1 MGWSMAV
8 IVIGGGI
15 GGLESAIYLRKY
27 GFEVTLISDRD
38 YLYLYPTSIWIPVA
52 KRSFEEV
59 SLPLK
64 DFAQKHGFDLI
75 IDSVTK
81 IDVKAK
87 ELTLKSGKQPF
98 ETLVIAMGSGK
109 MKVEG
114 KDHAPS
120 ICGKPGESLV
130 LKSQLDALIEKGSGV
145 ISMGFGGNPHD
156 TSAVRG
162 GPAFEMIFNV
172 HNYLKRLKL
181 RDKFELNFFAPMERP
196 GQKMG
201 DKAVDMMIKTFTKQN
216 INMYFGK
223 KIDKFSSEGV
233 HFADETVLKS
243 DLNMFIAA
251 GAGHPVILESALP
264 VTDAGFLKIN
274 DECQVEGHEDIYAI
288 GDVAA
293 IQGAQWRAK
302 QGHLAEAMGR
312 AVAYNLKNISD
323 GKAKRHTY
331 KDHMNIICLMDNGKN
346 AALVYRSQKRAMML
360 PLPIVGHHLK
370 KAWGWYYKNSKLK
383 RFPRIPGM

>member
-1 MGWSMAV
+1 MAV

-38 YLYLYPTSIWIPVA
+38 YLYLYPTSIWIPVN
-52 KRSFEEV
+52 KRRFEDV
-59 SLPLK
+59 TLPLA
-64 DFAQKHGFDLI
+64 DFAKVHGFELV
-75 IDSVTK
+75 IDGVTK
-81 IDVKAK
+81 IDTKKK
-87 ELTLKSGKQPF
+87 ELTLKSGKRPF
-98 ETLVIAMGSGK
+98 ETLVIAIGSGK

-130 LKSQLDALIEKGSGV
+130 LKSQLDALIAKGEGV

-156 TSAVRG
+156 SSAVRG
-162 GPAFEMIFNV
+162 GPAFEMVFNL

-196 GQKMG
+196 GQKLG
-201 DKAVDMMIKTFTKQN
+201 DKAVDMMIKIFAKQK
-216 INMYFGK
+216 INMHFGK
-223 KIDKFSSEGV
+223 KIAKFSSEGV
-233 HFADETVLKS
+233 HFADETLLKS

-251 GAGHPVILESALP
+251 GAGHPVVLDSELP
-264 VTDAGFLKIN
+264 VTEAGFLKIN
-274 DECQVEGHEDIYAI
+274 EMCQVEGHEDIYAI

-293 IQGAQWRAK
+293 IEGEAWRAK

-312 AVAYNLKNISD
+312 AVAYNLKNISE
-323 GKAKRHTY
+323 GQAQRHTY
-331 KDHMNIICLMDNGKN
+331 KEHMNIICLMDNGKN
-346 AALVYRSQKRAMML
+346 AALVYRSKKRAMML

-370 KAWGWYYKNSKLK
+370 KVWGWYYKNSKLK

>member
-1 MGWSMAV
+1 MV
-8 IVIGGGI
+8 IVVGGGI

-52 KRSFEEV
+52 KRSFEDV
-59 SLPLK
+59 SLPLAK
-64 DFAQKHGFDLI
+64 FAKVHGFNLI
-75 IDSVTK
+75 VDEVTK
-81 IDVKAK
+81 IDTKK
-87 ELTLKSGKQPF
+87 RELKLKKGTQLY
-98 ETLVIAMGSGK
+98 ETLVLAMGSGK
-109 MKVEG
+109 MPIEG

-130 LKSQLDALIEKGSGV
+130 LKSQLDALIQKGEGV
-145 ISMGFGGNPHD
+145 ISMGFGANPKD

-172 HNYLKRLKL
+172 HNYLKRLKI
-181 RDKFELNFFAPMERP
+181 RDNFELNFFAPMERP

-201 DKAVDMMIKTFTKQN
+201 DKAVDMMVKIFTAQK
-216 INMYFGK
+216 IHMHFGK
-223 KIDKFSSEGV
+223 KIKKFSSEGV
-233 HFADETVLKS
+233 HFADDSLLKS

-251 GAGHPVILESALP
+251 GTGHPVVVESGLP
-264 VTDAGFLKIN
+264 LSEAGFLKI
-274 DECQVEGHEDIYAI
+274 DECCQVEGHEDIYAV

-293 IQGAQWRAK
+293 IEGVQWRAK

-312 AVAYNLKNISD
+312 AVAYNLKNKSE
-323 GKAKRHTY
+323 GKAKRHSY

-346 AALVYRSQKRAMML
+346 AALVYRSEKRAMML
-360 PLPIVGHHLK
+360 PLPIFGHHLK

-383 RFPRIPGM
+383 RCPRIPGI